1 MPNEKICKRTRL
13 DRKFDK
19 LLAAEE
25 AGKLGHSKLSRSLRK
40 MLENRMAVIGF
51 VVFLIIVIMCVF
63 APLFTPYK
71 PQATDLRSMTQP
83 PSLQHLFGTDKLGCD
98 VFTRVLYGGRKS
110 ILIGLGSALG
120 AAVIGVLLGCYG
132 GYKGGTF
139 DKIVLRLSE
148 IFMSFPQL
156 ILVMML
162 GTIFGRGLSNLIF
175 IFILTGWGGVY
186 RQVRAKMLSLREEE
200 YVQAMRAFGVNDLII
215 AYKHMLPNAIGP
227 VVVNLT
233 LSTAMFIL
241 DEAAMSFL
249 GLGVPP
255 EIATWGN
262 ILNAAQELYVM
273 RNYWWLWLPVGAVVS
288 LFVISINL
296 IGDGLRDS
304 TDPTQQG

>member
-1 MPNEKICKRTRL
+1 MAINNTTIQKRSRL
-13 DRKFDK
+13 DRKFDR

-25 AGKLGHSKLSRSLRK
+25 AGKLGHSKLPRSVRK

-51 VVFLIIVIMCVF
+51 FVFFVIIFMCVA
-63 APLFTPYK
+63 APLFTK
-71 PQATDLRSMTQP
+71 FDPQLPDLRAMTQS
-83 PSLQHLFGTDKLGCD
+83 PSWEHPFGTDKLGRD
-98 VFTRVLYGGRKS
+98 VFARVLYGGRKS

-120 AAVIGVLLGCYG
+120 AALIGVVLGCYG
-132 GYKGGTF
+132 GYKGGKF
-139 DKIVLRLSE
+139 DKLVLRLSE

-156 ILVMML
+156 I
-162 GTIFGRGLSNLIF
+162 F
-175 IFILTGWGGVY
+175 IFVLTGWGGVY

-200 YVQAMRAFGVNDLII
+200 YVQAMKAFGINDYVI

-262 ILNAAQELYVM
+262 ILNAAQDLYTM
-273 RNYWWLWLPVGAVVS
+273 QNFWWLWLPVGAVVS